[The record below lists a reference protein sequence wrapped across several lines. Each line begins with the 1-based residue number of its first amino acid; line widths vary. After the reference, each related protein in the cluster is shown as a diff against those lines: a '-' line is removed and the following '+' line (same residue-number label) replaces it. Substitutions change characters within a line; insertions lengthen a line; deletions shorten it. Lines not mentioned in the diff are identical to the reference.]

1 MLTLGTEQIALWVGS
16 FFWPFVRI
24 SSMMMAAPVFGARMM
39 PVRIRIMMALS
50 VSVLTV
56 PLLPSTPAVD
66 PISFAAAGILFQQ
79 VLIGVATGF
88 IIQMVFQSLV
98 IAGEAIANGMGLG
111 FARMV
116 DPANGVQVPVISQF
130 FVVLATLLFVILNG
144 HLLLIQLMVRSF
156 EILPIAETGL
166 SLPAL
171 KAVVNWASQM
181 FVGGLMVAL
190 PAVTALLVVNIS
202 MGVITRAAPQLNI
215 FAVGFPLMILLGF
228 IFLSA
233 TLPSVFAQ
241 FTQLLMNSFEYIAY
255 IMELR

>member
-1 MLTLGTEQIALWVGS
+1 MITLGTEQIAIWLGS

-24 SSMMMAAPVFGARMM
+24 SAMMMAAPVFGARMM
-39 PVRIRIMMALS
+39 PVRIRIVLAMTI
-50 VSVLTV
+50 SVLTI
-56 PLLPSTPAVD
+56 PLLPPVPAVD
-66 PISFAAAGILFQQ
+66 PISLAAANILFQQ
-79 VLIGVATGF
+79 ILIGVATGL

-130 FVVLATLLFVILNG
+130 FVVMATLLFVILNG

-156 EILPIAETGL
+156 EILPIGEAGL
-166 SLPAL
+166 SLAGI
-171 KAVVNWASQM
+171 KAVVSWGSQM
-181 FVGGLMVAL
+181 FIGGLLVGL
-190 PAVTALLVVNIS
+190 PAVTALLVVNVA

-228 IFLSA
+228 IFLAA
-233 TLPSVFAQ
+233 TLPSVFSQ
-241 FTQLLMNSFEYIAY
+241 FTQMLMNAFESIAN

>member
-1 MLTLGTEQIALWVGS
+1 MLTLGTEQIAIWLGS

-24 SSMMMAAPVFGARMM
+24 SSMMLAAPVFGARMM
-39 PVRIRIMMALS
+39 PVRIRIFMALTI
-50 VSVLTV
+50 SVLTV
-56 PLLPSTPAVD
+56 PLLPAVPAVD
-66 PISFAAAGILFQQ
+66 PISFSAMGIIFQQ
-79 VLIGVATGF
+79 ILIGIATGL

-144 HLLLIQLMVRSF
+144 HLLLIQLIVRSF

-166 SLPAL
+166 SLPAI
-171 KAVVNWASQM
+171 KAVVSWASQM
-181 FVGGLMVAL
+181 FVGGLMIAL
-190 PAVTALLVVNIS
+190 PAVTALLVVNIA

-241 FTQLLMNSFEYIAY
+241 FTKLLMHGYEYIAQL
-255 IMELR
+255 MALR

>member
-1 MLTLGTEQIALWVGS
+1 VLTLGTDQIAVWLGS

-24 SSMMMAAPVFGARMM
+24 SAMMMAAPVFGARML
-39 PVRIRIMMALS
+39 PVRIRIIMAMS
-50 VSVLTV
+50 ISILTV
-56 PLLPSTPAVD
+56 PLLPPVPVVD
-66 PISFAAAGILFQQ
+66 PISFSAVGILFQQ
-79 VLIGVATGF
+79 ILIGIATGF

-144 HLLLIQLMVRSF
+144 HLLLIQLIVRSF
-156 EILPIAETGL
+156 EVLPIAETGL
-166 SLPAL
+166 SLPAI
-171 KAVVNWASQM
+171 KAVVNWGSQM
-181 FVGGLMVAL
+181 FIGGLMIGL
-190 PAVTALLVVNIS
+190 PAVTALLVVNIA

-241 FTQLLMNSFEYIAY
+241 FTRFLMESFDFIGH
-255 IMELR
+255 IMELQ

>member
-1 MLTLGTEQIALWVGS
+1 MLALTTEQIAIWLGS

-24 SSMMMAAPVFGARMM
+24 GSMMMAAPVFGARML
-39 PVRIRIMMALS
+39 PVRIRIVMAIAIS
-50 VSVLTV
+50 ALTA
-56 PLLPSTPAVD
+56 PLLPPIPAVD
-66 PISFAAAGILFQQ
+66 PISFSSAGILLQQ
-79 VLIGVATGF
+79 ILIGVATGL

-144 HLLLIQLMVRSF
+144 HLLLIQLMIRSF
-156 EILPIAETGL
+156 EILPVAETGL
-166 SLPAL
+166 SLPGI
-171 KAVVNWASQM
+171 KAVVSWASQM
-181 FVGGLMVAL
+181 FVGGLMIGL
-190 PAVTALLVVNIS
+190 PAVTALMVVNIS

-228 IFLSA
+228 IFLAA
-233 TLPSVFAQ
+233 TLPTVFSL
-241 FTQLLMNSFEYIAY
+241 FTQLLMDAFEDIAE
-255 IMELR
+255 IMEMR